1 MGVFGRSW
9 EITKVSFS
17 TVGKDKEMLWFPFL
31 SAIFSGLYS
40 FALLFP
46 TIITQL
52 LDDPNSYGAFDTL
65 EYVFVF
71 LTYLGLAFIAT
82 FFNVCVVYTTKI
94 RFEGGN
100 ATFGQ
105 SLKFAFSKIHLIFMW
120 SLLSATVGLIFY
132 ILEQASRGAGKWG
145 RFILDAI
152 RGILGLAWSI
162 MTIFVVPGMVYY
174 DLGPGKAI
182 KKSVATLRET
192 WGESL
197 VRYFSMNLIK
207 FVFGFLGF
215 IACAV
220 GSYFLYLAFDFVGIL
235 IGIGIFIVFL
245 IILSLVFGVAES
257 VYNTALF
264 VYADKKSIATGYN
277 SNIMKNG
284 FKEQQYGKKN

>member
-1 MGVFGRSW
+1 MGVFSRSW

-31 SAIFSGLYS
+31 SAIFSGIFS
-40 FALLFP
+40 FAMLFP
-46 TIITQL
+46 TVITQL
-52 LDDPNSYGAFDTL
+52 LNDPNSYGAFDAF
-65 EYVFVF
+65 EYLFVF

-94 RFEGGN
+94 RFDGGN

-120 SLLSATVGLIFY
+120 SLLSATVGLILY
-132 ILEQASRGAGKWG
+132 ILEQAAQSAGKYG
-145 RFILDAI
+145 AILI
-152 RGILGLAWSI
+152 RILRGLLGAAWSI

-182 KKSVATLRET
+182 KKSVETLTKT

-197 VRYFSMNLIK
+197 VRYFSMGLIK
-207 FVFGFLGF
+207 FIFGFLGL
-215 IACAV
+215 IVC
-220 GSYFLYLAFDFVGIL
+220 GIGTYFLFLALQITGLL

-245 IILSLVFGVAES
+245 IVLSLVFGVAES

-264 VYADKKSIATGYN
+264 VYADKKTVATGYN
-277 SNIMKNG
+277 SNIMQNG
-284 FKEQQYGKKN
+284 FKEQKYGKKN